1 MLKMFFVNLLFLNA
15 THLRLHQ
22 LYITFQL
29 QIKTYPSLSSNH
41 FAGCIQWILEA
52 MWTFSTRSGS
62 MCIA

>member
-15 THLRLHQ
+15 THLPLHQ

-52 MWTFSTRSGS
+52 IWTFSN
-62 MCIA
+62 